1 LLAVTGTKT
10 RRAGFTAAKRA
21 FDVVVAA
28 ILLLF
33 TSPLLV
39 LIAVIIRTWLGP
51 PVVFRQIRPGRN
63 GRPFT
68 MFKFRTMALDTG
80 TDEERLPPIGRLLRA
95 SSLDEL
101 PELIN
106 VLRAEMS
113 LVGPRPLLL
122 KYLDYYS
129 PEQAR
134 RHEVLPGI
142 TGWAQVNGRN
152 DIAWNE
158 KLALDT
164 WYVDHQSFWLDLKI
178 LALTVVR
185 VFTRTGINRP
195 GYSTTPEFMG
205 ERQPVVMRARSIRR
219 L

>member
-1 LLAVTGTKT
+1 MIGTATGKP
-10 RRAGFTAAKRA
+10 GFAAAKRV
-21 FDVVVAA
+21 FDVVVAS
-28 ILLLF
+28 LLLLV

-39 LIAVIIRTWLGP
+39 LIAVIIRIWLGSP
-51 PVVFRQIRPGRN
+51 IIFRQTRPGLN
-63 GRPFT
+63 GHPFT
-68 MFKFRTMALDTG
+68 MFKFRSMSLGSG
-80 TDEERLPPIGRLLRA
+80 TDDERLTAIGRLLRA

-106 VLRAEMS
+106 VLRGEMS
-113 LVGPRPLLL
+113 LVGPRPLLV

-129 PEQAR
+129 LEQNK
-134 RHEVLPGI
+134 RHRVVPGI

-152 DIAWNE
+152 DITWNE

-164 WYVDHQSFWLDLKI
+164 WYVEHQSPRLDVKI

-185 VFTRTGINRP
+185 VFSRAGINRR
-195 GYSTTPEFMG
+195 GYSTAPEFMG
-205 ERQPVVMRARSIRR
+205 ERKPLVIRPRSIRR